1 MIVGTYQL
9 GGWVLM
15 PAFTGTSWPLDSSG
29 DRVIPQ
35 MSIFDDNGDFVVR
48 DEDVPPVPSVTGYH
62 MGRRR
67 LGPEFTVGVYEAAI
81 TWDDA
86 GSTRGIRRR
95 FEVVA
100 GGDPAGAYVGL
111 SFFDGRNSPYLV
123 GLTDGGR
130 LEARKGPKV

>member
-1 MIVGTYQL
+1 MIYQL
-9 GGWVLM
+9 GGWVTL
-15 PAFTGTSWPLDSSG
+15 PVFTGTSWPLDLSG
-29 DRVIPQ
+29 DQSVPKLAIL
-35 MSIFDDNGDFVVR
+35 DANGDYVVR
-48 DEDVPPVPSVTGYH
+48 DEDVPPVLNKVGYH

-67 LGPEFTVGVYEAAI
+67 LGPEFAVGVYDALI

-86 GSTRGIRRR
+86 GDTKGVTRR

-130 LEARKGPKV
+130 VEARKGPKV